1 VKSIYQLIPDVYY
14 LVSQSNWQSKLV
26 VQPKFGSG
34 VRTGALRLSQMGPKC
49 PRALWYQIHHPEL
62 AEPLPPSAEIKY
74 TFGHI
79 MEAMVIELAKLAGHT
94 VEGEQDEL
102 NVLGIAGH
110 RDCVIDGC
118 LVDIKSQST
127 RAIEK
132 LRTKT
137 LAQDDPFGYLDQ
149 LDGYSLGS
157 LHDPLVKIKDKAY
170 LLGIDK
176 TLGHMCLYEHEV
188 RHDHIQERIRESKS
202 IVAQAQPPECRC
214 GVLSDD
220 SGNVRLDMRASYSPQ
235 KHTCFPQLRTFIYS
249 GGPVYF
255 TKVVKVPKYHGI
267 PLKEVD
273 KSGKIVYGV

>member
-1 VKSIYQLIPDVYY
+1 MKSIFQLIPDIHY
-14 LVSQSNWQSKLV
+14 LVTQKDWQKQLV
-26 VQPKFGSG
+26 VQPKFGVGGS
-34 VRTGALRLSQMGPKC
+34 TGALRLSQMGPKC
-49 PRALWYQIHHPEL
+49 PRALWYSIRHPEL

-79 MEAMVIELAKLAGHT
+79 MEAMVIELVKLAGHT

-102 NVLGIAGH
+102 TVDGITGH

-132 LRTKT
+132 LRSKT

-157 LHDPLVKIKDKAY
+157 LSDPLVKVKDKAY

-176 TLGHMCLYEHEV
+176 TLGHMVLYEHEC
-188 RHDHIQERIRESKS
+188 RHQRIQERIRDYKHCISLPS
-202 IVAQAQPPECRC
+202 PPTCSC
-214 GVLSDD
+214 GTRAEGS
-220 SGNVRLDMRASYSPQ
+220 SGNISLDVRASYSPFKYQ
-235 KHTCFPQLRTFIYS
+235 CFPQLRTFLYAD
-249 GGPVYF
+249 GPHYLV
-255 TKVVKVPKYHGI
+255 KVVNLPKV
-267 PLKEVD
+267 KEVD
-273 KSGKIVYGV
+273 KDGHYVYH